1 MRYDIET
8 KPKCIS
14 ITFLASPL
22 IFEFHTY
29 KGLLST
35 APALQLKLT
44 PITPP
49 MMKAKYRNPTNE
61 DAKRIIHI
69 IRIIKKC
76 CYLNFELQQFWNFS
90 TYHYNSYSYRL
101 GSMNEILD
109 NFSSYFLGDFI
120 FRLGSHFVRNIF
132 NLRQERR

>member
-1 MRYDIET
+1 MNIET
-8 KPKCIS
+8 RLKCIS
-14 ITFLASPL
+14 ITFLASPF

-29 KGLLST
+29 KRLLST
-35 APALQLKLT
+35 TPALQLKLT

-49 MMKAKYRNPTNE
+49 IMKAKYRNPTNE

-76 CYLNFELQQFWNFS
+76 CYLNFEFQQFWNFS

-120 FRLGSHFVRNIF
+120 FRLGSHFVRIF